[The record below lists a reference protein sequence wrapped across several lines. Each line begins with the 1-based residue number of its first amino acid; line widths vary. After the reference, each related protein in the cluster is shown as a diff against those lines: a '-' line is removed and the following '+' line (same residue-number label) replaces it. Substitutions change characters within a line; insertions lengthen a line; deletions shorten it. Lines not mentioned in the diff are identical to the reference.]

1 METIYVQYPTP
12 RASFNRKV
20 HPRYDLSILTEENN
34 GHYNDELELHS
45 NQPLVAPQ
53 PRKLVCPSPSGPPP
67 QNFFKFDSTDLKDSK
82 ARQAED
88 EIMGIFF
95 RDFDSSSGIEI
106 VSDSLVSESNSQ
118 TEPSQAF
125 IKRLTSS
132 PCPIPPRD
140 FTTPIPVSNSR
151 RPSIA
156 SNRLASP
163 FPMGTPPGRVA
174 CLPFNSSFIDNNPIG
189 AEFGLLSLSPPAGNK
204 DDVLLQHQRVNA
216 VMNRQRSLSLGDN
229 PRAALLG
236 KA

>member
-1 METIYVQYPTP
+1 METIFVQYPTP
-12 RASFNRKV
+12 LASFNKKW
-20 HPRYDLSILTEENN
+20 PRYDLSILTEENN

-106 VSDSLVSESNSQ
+106 VSPDSLVSDTSSQ

-140 FTTPIPVSNSR
+140 FTTPVPISNSR

-163 FPMGTPPGRVA
+163 FPMCTPPGRVA
-174 CLPFNSSFIDNNPIG
+174 CLPFNSPFVDNNPIG